1 MIETYICAFL
11 HEKIG
16 GGGAYMDVDWKWRKS
31 ENNLKKEGIYYE
43 LWKFWWTICATRA
56 KRKVK

>member
-1 MIETYICAFL
+1 
-11 HEKIG
+11 
-16 GGGAYMDVDWKWRKS
+16 MDVDWEWRKS

-43 LWKFWWTICATRA
+43 LWKFWWTICATKI

>member
-31 ENNLKKEGIYYE
+31 YITGLEVDTK
-43 LWKFWWTICATRA
+43 
-56 KRKVK
+56 